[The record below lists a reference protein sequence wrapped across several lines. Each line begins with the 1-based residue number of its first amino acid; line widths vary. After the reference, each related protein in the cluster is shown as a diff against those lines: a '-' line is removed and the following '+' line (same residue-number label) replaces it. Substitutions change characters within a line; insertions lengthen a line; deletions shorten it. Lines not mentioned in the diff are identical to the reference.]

1 MKFIYPE
8 KLRSGDEVR
17 AVAAARSRALIG
29 RESRQIAAERFEALG
44 LKLTFGEHVDEQDM
58 FGSSSVKSR
67 VEDLHAAFSDKNVKA
82 VLTVIGGYNSNQ
94 LLDYIDW
101 SVIKNNPKIFCGF
114 SDITALCNAIY
125 AQTGLVTYYGP
136 HYSTFGQ
143 KLHFNYTLEYF
154 KKCLLSGAPFE
165 VLPSKDWS
173 DDLWFM
179 NQNER
184 QLITNPGWQ
193 VLNEG
198 EAKGTLLGGHLGT
211 FGLLF
216 GTAYM
221 PEFSQPTILLAEED
235 SSSGKLTDVEFDRR
249 LQALIQQPGFNK
261 VKGLLIGRFQKAS
274 EMTAEKLQKIIKTKA
289 ALAKMPV
296 VAGLDFGHTDPK
308 VTLPIGG
315 QAALVAKVGQ
325 AMLIIERH

>member
-1 MKFIYPE
+1 MLVTAFIAVSTWLLFYVGFKE
-8 KLRSGDEVR
+8 GAGWFFGGIVGAVAMMFLREGVADEGWRLWRSIVVVNVILLALAMLYGMASASVFTGSGLTIEDREGELNGLFWFGFGICSFEVR
-17 AVAAARSRALIG
+17 AVAAAGSRALIG

-101 SVIKNNPKIFCGF
+101 SIIKNNPKIFCGF
-114 SDITALCNAIY
+114 SDITALGNAIY
-125 AQTGLVTYYGP
+125 ARTGLVTYYGP

-143 KLHFNYTLEYF
+143 KLHFDYTLDYF

-165 VLPSKDWS
+165 VLPSKEWS

-179 NQNER
+179 DQNQRE
-184 QLITNPGWQ
+184 LEPNPGWK

-198 EAKGTLLGGHLGT
+198 EAK
-211 FGLLF
+211 
-216 GTAYM
+216 
-221 PEFSQPTILLAEED
+221 
-235 SSSGKLTDVEFDRR
+235 
-249 LQALIQQPGFNK
+249 
-261 VKGLLIGRFQKAS
+261 
-274 EMTAEKLQKIIKTKA
+274 
-289 ALAKMPV
+289 
-296 VAGLDFGHTDPK
+296 
-308 VTLPIGG
+308 
-315 QAALVAKVGQ
+315 
-325 AMLIIERH
+325 

>member
-1 MKFIYPE
+1 MRPIYAE
-8 KLRSGDEVR
+8 KLRPGDEVR
-17 AVAAARSRALIG
+17 VVAAARSRAIIG
-29 RESRQIAAERFEALG
+29 QESRQIAAERFEALG
-44 LKLTFGEHVDEQDM
+44 LKLTFGQHVDEQDM

-67 VEDLHAAFSDKNVKA
+67 LEDWHAAFSDKNVKA

-101 SVIKNNPKIFCGF
+101 SIIKNNPKIFCGF
-114 SDITALCNAIY
+114 SDITALGNAIY
-125 AQTGLVTYYGP
+125 ARTGLVTYYGP

-143 KLHFNYTLEYF
+143 KLHFDYTLDYF

-165 VLPSKDWS
+165 VLPSKEWS

-179 NQNER
+179 DQNQRE
-184 QLITNPGWQ
+184 LEPNPGWK

-198 EAKGTLLGGHLGT
+198 EAKGALLGGHLGT